1 MTTRLRRLLAAV
13 THSGPGYD
21 PGIGVDAEAD
31 AWGSVW
37 LHTDWRY
44 VTKQMTTPAKE
55 YAADCVARDLAG
67 LDAADGVPTRAEPD
81 GLRWWRDD
89 R

>member
-1 MTTRLRRLLAAV
+1 MGARFRRLLAAV

-21 PGIGVDAEAD
+21 LGVAPDVEAD

-37 LHTDWRY
+37 LHTNWWH
-44 VTKQMTTPAKE
+44 VTSQMTTPGAE
-55 YAADCVARDLAG
+55 YAADCVARWMVA
-67 LDAADGVPTRAEPD
+67 LDAADGVPTRTEPED
-81 GLRWWRDD
+81 LRWWRDD